1 MAKRKI
7 TSQQVKVSQKRRQK
21 AENSQRR
28 RRTVIIIVA
37 VLAAVLITL
46 GVVMWQT
53 RSSSEVEQVAR
64 PLDGVEPADRNE
76 YFSEYP
82 EMVIDPSRSYEA
94 TIRTAKGDIELR
106 LFDDEAPLA
115 VNNFVY
121 LANQG
126 FYDGL
131 TFHRVIEDFMAQGGD
146 PTGFGIGGPGYTFA
160 DETDNNLRF
169 DRAGLLAMANSGP
182 STNGSQF
189 FITYVP
195 TPHLDGLHTIF
206 GEVTAGEDVLNSL
219 SLVQPGE
226 AGDVIER
233 IDIVEK

>member
-1 MAKRKI
+1 MAKRKV
-7 TSQQVKVSQKRRQK
+7 TSQQVKESQKRRQE
-21 AENSQRR
+21 AENRQRR
-28 RRTVIIIVA
+28 KRTVIIIVA

-53 RSSSEVEQVAR
+53 RSSSEVEQIAR
-64 PLDGVEPADRNE
+64 PLEDVEPADRNE

-94 TIRTAKGDIELR
+94 TIRTAKGDIGLR
-106 LFDDEAPLA
+106 LFAEDAPLT

-146 PTGFGIGGPGYTFA
+146 PTGFGSGGPGYSFV

-169 DRAGLLAMANSGP
+169 DRPGLLAMANSGP

-189 FITYVP
+189 FITFIP

-219 SLVQPGE
+219 SIVQPGE
-226 AGDVIER
+226 VGDVIER